1 MDATLARNI
10 LNACIEGEFLEEM
23 PEDEEQI
30 IQDGQYF
37 ADEAKK
43 AWDSSMRNDTVATIL
58 HLTGELSDE
67 EYEKAVASGSAE
79 TPTEEPA
86 GAEKEPKYSSGTP
99 PRSSGGYSESD
110 LRETEAAPADSS
122 AEGMVRKENLPIPKG
137 MGAEEPPDMPRDLV
151 ELGDREVRRYHGIY
165 NAFAA
170 RARWLLGV
178 ATSDLAN
185 ATYLRDEALRSA
197 RRQVDRLD
205 PATEKA
211 RTIETIN
218 DEAKEDPDYQ
228 MWSERVN
235 KHSHDVGIWK
245 TLVEIYQ
252 GNVDRLSREWTMRT
266 DEYERGR

>member
-1 MDATLARNI
+1 MDVALARQI
-10 LNACIEGEFLEEM
+10 LNAAIEGDFLDEL
-23 PEDEEQI
+23 PESDEQI
-30 IQDGQYF
+30 IEDGRYF

-43 AWDSSMRNDTVATIL
+43 AWDTSMRNETVATIL
-58 HLTGELSDE
+58 HLTGEISDD
-67 EYEKAVASGSAE
+67 EYAAVASGSAE
-79 TPTEEPA
+79 TPEGES
-86 GAEKEPKYSSGTP
+86 AEAEVKYSSGTP

-110 LRETEAAPADSS
+110 LRETAPADSS
-122 AEGMVRKENLPIPKG
+122 AEAMVRKENLPIPKG
-137 MGAEEPPDMPRDLV
+137 VSGEEPPEMPRDLV

-178 ATSDLAN
+178 STSDLAN
-185 ATYLRDEALRSA
+185 ATYLRDEALRIA
-197 RRQVDRLD
+197 RRKVNRLD
-205 PATEKA
+205 PETEKA

-228 MWSERVN
+228 MWTERVN